1 VQTISITPGKQP
13 SEQDPGRPVDGRG
26 CQTPIKFTSKL
37 KKLPTK
43 IDQHK
48 LTPEDHNRP
57 IETQRCNGGTEQRTL
72 SIWLM
77 VMVFMLERS

>member
-1 VQTISITPGKQP
+1 VGGK
-13 SEQDPGRPVDGRG
+13 G

-48 LTPEDHNRP
+48 LTPEAENRP
-57 IETQRCNGGTEQRTL
+57 IETQRCYGGSEQRTL
-72 SIWLM
+72 PIWLM